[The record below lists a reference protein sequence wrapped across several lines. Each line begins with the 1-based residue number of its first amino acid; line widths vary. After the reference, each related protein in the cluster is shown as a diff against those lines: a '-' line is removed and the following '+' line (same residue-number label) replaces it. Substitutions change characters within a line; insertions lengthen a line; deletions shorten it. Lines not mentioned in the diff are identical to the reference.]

1 MKYLFKTL
9 LFLLIVYPSCSQNT
23 DMKVR
28 NVAVFVYEGVEILDF
43 GGPSEVFAA
52 SGITDKDGKWQN
64 AFNVYIVAESK
75 KTIKSQGFI
84 QVIPEYTISDCPK
97 PDIIVLP
104 GGDTRASRKN
114 PKVKEWLLENSRTSE
129 VLMSVCTGAFLLG
142 DAGLLDGKKATT
154 WYGRIDALK
163 ESYPNTSVIEGT
175 RFVDN
180 GNIVTTAGVS
190 AGIDGALHIVSRL
203 LGHEAAAAT
212 AKYMEYDKWEPS
224 AGMIVERK

>member
-1 MKYLFKTL
+1 
-9 LFLLIVYPSCSQNT
+9 
-23 DMKVR
+23 MKVR

-84 QVIPEYTISDCPK
+84 QVTPQYSILDCPK

-104 GGDTRASRKN
+104 GGNTGPSRKN
-114 PKVKEWLLENSRTSE
+114 PKVKEWILENYKTSE
-129 VLMSVCTGAFLLG
+129 VMMSVCTGAFILG
-142 DAGLLDGKKATT
+142 DAGLLDGKKSTT

-163 ESYPNTSVIEGT
+163 ENYPNTTVIEET

-180 GNIVTTAGVS
+180 GKIVTTAGVS

-203 LGHEAAAAT
+203 LGPEAAAAT

-224 AGMIVERK
+224 AGMIVGRE

>member
-1 MKYLFKTL
+1 
-9 LFLLIVYPSCSQNT
+9 
-23 DMKVR
+23 MKVR

-84 QVIPEYTISDCPK
+84 QVTPQYSILDCPK

-104 GGDTRASRKN
+104 GGNTGPSRKN
-114 PKVKEWLLENSRTSE
+114 PKVEEWILENYKTSE
-129 VLMSVCTGAFLLG
+129 VMMSVCTGAFILG
-142 DAGLLDGKKATT
+142 DAGLLDGKKSTT

-163 ESYPNTSVIEGT
+163 ENYPNTTVIEET

-180 GNIVTTAGVS
+180 GKIVTTAGVS

-203 LGHEAAAAT
+203 LGPEAAAAT

-224 AGMIVERK
+224 AGMIVGRE